1 MIVFEAII
9 GILIIFL
16 AVPENQPVIMG
27 VPPPANSHFTHG
39 RRKFLGEQMDEDRAG
54 VPRLVLP
61 EARSSKRK
69 GVSSKS
75 KEPPQKKTSKR
86 KAKGSTSSSDEEN
99 FQQENDDRDVDD
111 DMYISD
117 DPIPT
122 KPDVKSSRMDALD
135 IPFFSDS
142 PRTTRSTR
150 EKQRLQQ
157 LTNHKERKEEK
168 SKEEKSKKASKKG
181 ENFIHLPCSRLLNAS
196 VDSYLGCIGG

>member
-1 MIVFEAII
+1 
-9 GILIIFL
+9 
-16 AVPENQPVIMG
+16 
-27 VPPPANSHFTHG
+27 
-39 RRKFLGEQMDEDRAG
+39 MDEDRAG
-54 VPRLVLP
+54 VPCLVLP

-75 KEPPQKKTSKR
+75 KEPPQKKTSKH
-86 KAKGSTSSSDEEN
+86 KAKGSTSSSDEET
-99 FQQENDDRDVDD
+99 FQQENDDHDVDD

-122 KPDVKSSRMDALD
+122 KPDVKSSRMD

-157 LTNHKERKEEK
+157 LMNHKER
-168 SKEEKSKKASKKG
+168 KEEKSKKASKKG
-181 ENFIHLPCSRLLNAS
+181 ENFIHLPCSRLLNTS
-196 VDSYLGCIGG
+196 VDSYLGCIRG